1 MYNFDEKVIAAIR
14 EAVREQRQPDK
25 VAKRI
30 EAWLNAIST
39 SELGASEEREYLN
52 NVLNAIKGESDEED

>member
-1 MYNFDEKVIAAIR
+1 MSDFDKEVIAAIR
-14 EAVREQRQPDK
+14 EAVRGQRQPDK

-39 SELGASEEREYLN
+39 SELSAGEEREHLN
-52 NVLNAIKGESDEED
+52 NVLNAIKGESYED